1 MKVFIGK
8 VISVP
13 SDKTAKVA
21 VERVVL
27 HPIYKK
33 RLKRIKK
40 YLVHDE
46 FGVKEGDSVK
56 FITCKPMSKLKK
68 WKITEVIK

>member
-46 FGVKEGDSVK
+46 FGVKEGDNVK

>member
-8 VISVP
+8 VISTP
-13 SDKTAKVA
+13 TEKTAKVA

-27 HPIYKK
+27 HPLYKK
-33 RLKRIKK
+33 RLKRVRN

-46 FGVKEGDSVK
+46 IGVKTGDNVK
-56 FITCKPMSKLKK
+56 FVAGKPISKLKK
-68 WKITEVIK
+68 WKITEVLK